1 MDFDRTHSP
10 LASGFQ
16 AATMGSNF
24 ATIKPYVVESF
35 DYNDLKDLSVEQ
47 ARNYVKDWFTREK
60 FVQDMKELSQT
71 GDLGIVAQHEFPFR
85 KWSDAKGTYIEDGT
99 LVLRLELLNAMREGA
114 ELAAQMLKKA
124 TGVDFVISTGGV
136 YEFTDEEGGKFVSNT
151 NILAGTEGSIAV
163 DKRFAADRE

>member
-24 ATIKPYVVESF
+24 ATIKPYVVDPF

-47 ARNYVKDWFTREK
+47 ARNHVKNWFTQEN
-60 FVQDMKELSQT
+60 FVQDMKKLSKT
-71 GDLGIVAQHEFPFR
+71 GDLGVVAQREFPFR
-85 KWSDAKGTYIEDGT
+85 VWDHEKQTYIENGT
-99 LVLRLELLNAMREGA
+99 LVLRPELLNAMREGA
-114 ELAAQMLKKA
+114 ELAAQILKKE

-136 YEFTDEEGGKFVSNT
+136 YEFTNEEGGKFVSNT
-151 NILAGTEGSIAV
+151 NILAGAEGSIAV
-163 DKRFAADRE
+163 DKRFLADRE